1 MMSHLE
7 CMEQLNRRTDYAKKS
22 RSRDLMYETYGM
34 AKMAYE
40 LGVIDYKDF
49 LDFNRRL
56 VREGINNPQSYDY

>member
-7 CMEQLNRRTDYAKKS
+7 CMEQLRRRTDYAKKS

-34 AKMAYE
+34 VKMAYE
-40 LGVIDYKDF
+40 LRVIDYKDL

-56 VREGINNPQSYDY
+56 VREGINDPQSYDY

>member
-7 CMEQLNRRTDYAKKS
+7 CMEQLRRRTEYAKKS

-34 AKMAYE
+34 VKMAYE
-40 LGVIDYKDF
+40 LRVIDYKDL

-56 VREGINNPQSYDY
+56 VREGINDPQSSDY

>member
-7 CMEQLNRRTDYAKKS
+7 CMEQLRRRTEYAKKS

-34 AKMAYE
+34 VKMAYE
-40 LGVIDYKDF
+40 LRVIDYKDL

-56 VREGINNPQSYDY
+56 VREGINDPQSEDY